1 MQNEWSTIDS
11 IRITSQDW
19 RIVPLQEFSSSDKNS
34 FVNGPF
40 GSDLLSSELVDE
52 GHPVIYIRDIKDGR
66 YQRKSEVCV
75 TSEKHH
81 ALPACHVDY
90 GDVVIAKVGDPPC
103 EAAVYNANESG
114 VVTQDVIRIKT
125 VELGLSQ
132 FLVFLLNSDIGKR
145 QVKKIKIAGTRE
157 RVSLTDFKKLKFP
170 FPPVSEQKKIAKI
183 LSTWDKAITNTEQ
196 LLANSQQQKMALM
209 QQLLTGKKRLLDSN
223 GVRFSGEWITIPL
236 EKICHIN
243 PKRPPEPKDGLV
255 SFIPMEF
262 VSEDAK
268 LLSTSERFYTEV
280 SKGFTSFLDGDTL
293 IAKITPCF
301 ENGKGCYVQGMKN
314 GIGFGSTEFHVLRAN
329 KLSSPLYLYYMT
341 NTSEFRIKGEANM
354 QGSAGQK
361 RVTTD
366 YLKSLKVTVPKQVEE
381 QQKIAAV
388 LSTADQEISTL
399 QQKLA
404 ALKQEKKALMQQLLT
419 GKRRVKVEAAA

>member
-1 MQNEWSTIDS
+1 MVHDQLPIVKLGKLLPHSYKNGIYKSSDFYGDGIQ
-11 IRITSQDW
+11 ILRITD
-19 RIVPLQEFSSSDKNS
+19 FDN
-34 FVNGPF
+34 
-40 GSDLLSSELVDE
+40 E
-52 GHPVIYIRDIKDGR
+52 GHLVTDELQCLHLENNEVENYKLTSRDIVINRVNSLTHIGKSILWLNNADCTTVYESNMMR
-66 YQRKSEVCV
+66 IQPDESAILPEYLIRVLQSEPAREHFRKV
-75 TSEKHH
+75 
-81 ALPACHVDY
+81 
-90 GDVVIAKVGDPPC
+90 AKR
-103 EAAVYNANESG
+103 AVAQCSINQ
-114 VVTQDVIRIKT
+114 QDVKS
-125 VELGLSQ
+125 LS
-132 FLVFLLNSDIGKR
+132 
-145 QVKKIKIAGTRE
+145 
-157 RVSLTDFKKLKFP
+157 FP
-170 FPPVSEQKKIAKI
+170 LHPLPEQKKIAQI
-183 LSTWDKAITNTEQ
+183 LSTWDRAISATEQ
-196 LLANSQQQKMALM
+196 LLANSQQQKKALM

-236 EKICHIN
+236 EKLCHIN

-268 LLSTSERFYTEV
+268 LISAGDRFYIDV

-314 GIGFGSTEFHVLRAN
+314 GVGFGSTEFHVLRAN

-381 QQKIAAV
+381 QQKIAV
-388 LSTADQEISTL
+388 VISTADQGITVL

-419 GKRRVKVEAAA
+419 GKRRVKVEEAA

>member
-1 MQNEWSTIDS
+1 MVPNGWVTKDLRSISLLITKGSTPTTYGHEFVEQSENS
-11 IRITSQDW
+11 IRFVGAYNCSFDGK
-19 RIVPLQEFSSSDKNS
+19 FKSD
-34 FVNGPF
+34 
-40 GSDLLSSELVDE
+40 
-52 GHPVIYIRDIKDGR
+52 
-66 YQRKSEVCV
+66 
-75 TSEKHH
+75 SEKWISKEADELLKRSKLNDKDCIICIVGNTIGSNFLVSKEIIPANINQNVAIIRADERKVNSRYLHYWIMSPYIQYQVQQEASTQAQPSLSLKQVGDFTI
-81 ALPACHVDY
+81 ALPP
-90 GDVVIAKVGDPPC
+90 I
-103 EAAVYNANESG
+103 NE
-114 VVTQDVIRIKT
+114 QNR
-125 VELGLSQ
+125 
-132 FLVFLLNSDIGKR
+132 
-145 QVKKIKIAGTRE
+145 
-157 RVSLTDFKKLKFP
+157 
-170 FPPVSEQKKIAKI
+170 IAKI
-183 LSTWDKAITNTEQ
+183 LSIWDKAISTTEQ
-196 LLANSQQQKMALM
+196 LLANSQQQKKALM

-236 EKICHIN
+236 EKLCHIN

-268 LLSTSERFYTEV
+268 LLSTSERFYTDV

-314 GIGFGSTEFHVLRAN
+314 GVGFGSTEFHVLRAN

-381 QQKIAAV
+381 QQKIAV
-388 LSTADQEISTL
+388 VISTADQGITVL

-419 GKRRVKVEAAA
+419 GKRRVKVEEAA

>member
-1 MQNEWSTIDS
+1 MVPNGWSIKAVADFLEKVSNPVNVTPEMVYHEIGIRSHGKGIFYKEPIFGKELGNKRVFYVEPDCLVVNIVFAWEQAIAKTTINEKGKIASHRFPMFKPRDNLCDIDYILYLFKS
-11 IRITSQDW
+11 RKGKYLLELASPGGAGRNKTLGQS
-19 RIVPLQEFSSSDKNS
+19 EFSK
-34 FVNGPF
+34 
-40 GSDLLSSELVDE
+40 LEL
-52 GHPVIYIRDIKDGR
+52 I
-66 YQRKSEVCV
+66 
-75 TSEKHH
+75 
-81 ALPACHVDY
+81 LPP
-90 GDVVIAKVGDPPC
+90 I
-103 EAAVYNANESG
+103 E
-114 VVTQDVIRIKT
+114 
-125 VELGLSQ
+125 
-132 FLVFLLNSDIGKR
+132 
-145 QVKKIKIAGTRE
+145 
-157 RVSLTDFKKLKFP
+157 
-170 FPPVSEQKKIAKI
+170 EQKKIAKI
-183 LSTWDKAITNTEQ
+183 LSSWDNAISTTEQ
-196 LLANSQQQKMALM
+196 LLANSQQQKKALM

-223 GVRFSGEWITIPL
+223 GLRFSGEWITIPL
-236 EKICHIN
+236 EKLCHIN

-268 LLSTSERFYTEV
+268 LLSTSERCYTDV

-329 KLSSPLYLYYMT
+329 KLSSPLYLYYIT

-381 QQKIAAV
+381 QQKIAVV
-388 LSTADQEISTL
+388 LSIADQEITAL
-399 QQKLA
+399 QQKIA
-404 ALKQEKKALMQQLLT
+404 ALKLEKKALMQQLLT
-419 GKRRVKVEAAA
+419 GKRRVKVEEAA